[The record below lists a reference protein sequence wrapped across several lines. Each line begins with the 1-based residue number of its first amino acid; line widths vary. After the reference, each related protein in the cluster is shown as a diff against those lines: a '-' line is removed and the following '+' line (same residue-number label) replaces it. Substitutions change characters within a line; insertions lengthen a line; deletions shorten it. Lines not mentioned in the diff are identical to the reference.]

1 MPTIEIKTVT
11 KGARMSERKLR
22 RVKKAVDDLV
32 AVKQKLDTAQKKTA
46 SSLRQNFIDA
56 MQRTGQQIRLARG
69 PLDGIASRFT
79 TLTAILKSGNG
90 PLAAVVTTFGLFTV
104 GVGLTASALFNFQRE
119 IEPLLVRLQV
129 MTKSATGAKEAL
141 GFLRGLAND
150 LGLNMMTLTEQFSQ
164 FSVAA
169 TTAGFSLD
177 ETKKIF
183 TGVSTAVSALNLN
196 NEQAT
201 RVFLALEQMVSK
213 GKVSMEELR
222 RQLGNALPGAVNI
235 AAQSIGVTT
244 EELFKM
250 VESGELLTKDFLPK
264 FAAQLQTTFGD
275 LSGINTLNKEI
286 NKMGTALFDIKEALL
301 FGLGLDKVFLES
313 MVFLRE
319 TLDSIADT
327 AAKVAS
333 IFSSTPFLTSKQRA
347 TIGNLPPG
355 SEEAKTLLRLQK
367 LKDLRSSVMGNEDTV
382 FGIERVPGFDASIIG
397 GYTEEIGKLQ
407 EKMRQLH
414 KKDAAISLLGPVEGL
429 TSAKTDISGGSSA
442 YTEKQLKSRAKFL
455 TMQMK
460 QLGEF
465 RKMLAQ
471 DDKKKST
478 SFSGDFAEMQMKQEG
493 ALRNMI
499 AREDKKKASAAA
511 KFADTQMKQ
520 AEGLRGMIVKEDLK
534 RQEEALRA
542 LNKEIEEGAR
552 ITQEAREPFTVYG
565 DSLKRLNELYS
576 KGLINQETF
585 TLALNNEIDTLI
597 KADPILNAIGNAAG
611 DMADSLVDAFL
622 TGADAMESFKNIVGG
637 LAKTIIAEFIK
648 IAIIKPI
655 ISSIFGGFSGLF
667 GGGGFVSGAD
677 SAAAGGWGTSPQ
689 GEFGM
694 AGGGPV
700 KAGVPINVGE
710 RGQEVF
716 VPHSDGTIISNDQM
730 KRGGAGGNTY
740 YIDARGA
747 DKGQL
752 VRLEAMIQQINGT
765 LETRSFT
772 FGEEMKA
779 RRLG

>member
-1 MPTIEIKTVT
+1 M
-11 KGARMSERKLR
+11 ER
-22 RVKKAVDDLV
+22 
-32 AVKQKLDTAQKKTA
+32 
-46 SSLRQNFIDA
+46 
-56 MQRTGQQIRLARG
+56 G
-69 PLDGIASRFT
+69 
-79 TLTAILKSGNG
+79 
-90 PLAAVVTTFGLFTV
+90 
-104 GVGLTASALFNFQRE
+104 
-119 IEPLLVRLQV
+119 
-129 MTKSATGAKEAL
+129 
-141 GFLRGLAND
+141 
-150 LGLNMMTLTEQFSQ
+150 
-164 FSVAA
+164 
-169 TTAGFSLD
+169 
-177 ETKKIF
+177 
-183 TGVSTAVSALNLN
+183 
-196 NEQAT
+196 
-201 RVFLALEQMVSK
+201 
-213 GKVSMEELR
+213 
-222 RQLGNALPGAVNI
+222 
-235 AAQSIGVTT
+235 
-244 EELFKM
+244 
-250 VESGELLTKDFLPK
+250 
-264 FAAQLQTTFGD
+264 
-275 LSGINTLNKEI
+275 
-286 NKMGTALFDIKEALL
+286 
-301 FGLGLDKVFLES
+301 
-313 MVFLRE
+313 
-319 TLDSIADT
+319 
-327 AAKVAS
+327 
-333 IFSSTPFLTSKQRA
+333 
-347 TIGNLPPG
+347 
-355 SEEAKTLLRLQK
+355 
-367 LKDLRSSVMGNEDTV
+367 DTV

-407 EKMRQLH
+407 EKMRQLQ

-442 YTEKQLKSRAKFL
+442 STEKQLKSRAKFL

-465 RKMLAQ
+465 RKMIAQ

-478 SFSGDFAEMQMKQEG
+478 SFSGDFAEMQMKQLGGFRAMIAKDDKKKASAAAKFADMQMKQEG

-511 KFADTQMKQ
+511 KFADMQMKQ

-552 ITQEAREPFTVYG
+552 VTQEAREPFTVYG

-611 DMADSLVDAFL
+611 DMADSLVDAFF
-622 TGADAMESFKNIVGG
+622 TGENAMESFKNTVGSMAKAVLSEFLK
-637 LAKTIIAEFIK
+637 LAV
-648 IAIIKPI
+648 IKPLV
-655 ISSIFGGFSGLF
+655 SSIFGFFTGGF
-667 GGGGFVSGAD
+667 GGGGDVFASGV
-677 SAAAGGWGTSPQ
+677 GGHSPVNTSL
-689 GEFGM
+689 GSF
-694 AGGGPV
+694 AGGGGV
-700 KAGVPINVGE
+700 QAGVPINVGE